1 MNLSNLNPSATLNK
15 LEQQQQKAS
24 RQLKK
29 FLKQQEKR
37 AKHVHLGSLSQQ
49 QICWG
54 IAGFVAVFAAGLGL
68 AYVIK
73 NKSAKP
79 EPAPTEKKSTI
90 IQQG

>member
-1 MNLSNLNPSATLNK
+1 MNLSSLNPSATLNK
-15 LEQQQQKAS
+15 LEHQQQKAS
-24 RQLKK
+24 RKLKK

-37 AKHVHLGSLSQQ
+37 AKQVHLGSLSQQ

-68 AYVIK
+68 AYLIK
-73 NKSAKP
+73 SQSAKAEP
-79 EPAPTEKKSTI
+79 EPTEKKSTI